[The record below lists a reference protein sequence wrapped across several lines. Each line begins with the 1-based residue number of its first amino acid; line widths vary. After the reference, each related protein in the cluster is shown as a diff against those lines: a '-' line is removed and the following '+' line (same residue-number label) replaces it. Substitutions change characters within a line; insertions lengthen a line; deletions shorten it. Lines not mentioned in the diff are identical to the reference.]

1 MPKEIFFDNH
11 DILYKCNLDEFIE
24 TIWYNRKY
32 FINIPKEISD
42 SFIWAKIQFHKGKLY
57 MRYGFYIPLTYL
69 NKDRIYYEL
78 YNIFKYPSFLADK
91 IILFKVK
98 RLRHKLQKLILS
110 NNPMSIFHQDENEFL
125 IIKKLAD
132 ALDNLSER
140 LGEVINEQF
149 NNGDKD

>member
-1 MPKEIFFDNH
+1 MPKEIFFDDHEN
-11 DILYKCNLDEFIE
+11 LYYCSLDEFVE

-32 FINIPKEISD
+32 FINMPKEMSD
-42 SFIWAKIQFHKGKLY
+42 NLIWAKIQFHKGKVNI
-57 MRYGFYIPLTYL
+57 RYGFYIPLTYL

-78 YNIFKYPSFLADK
+78 YNTFKYPSFIADK

-98 RLRHKLQKLILS
+98 RIRKKLQKLILS
-110 NNPMSIFHQDENEFL
+110 NDPMSIFHQDENEFL